1 MKKIFGFSD
10 DKYLTFL
17 FLCVKYFLYLG
28 KFKCK
33 RPSFVGFKPHLNII
47 RESEYIIAK
56 KKGKL
61 SLHFKKWRF
70 EV

>member
-1 MKKIFGFSD
+1 MFRFSD

-17 FLCVKYFLYLG
+17 IFMYFLYLY

-33 RPSFVGFKPHLNII
+33 RPSFVGFKAHLII

-61 SLHFKKWRF
+61 SLLKKERF
-70 EV
+70 